1 MYNPKSL
8 KAEEF
13 ICHQEVL
20 DTLAYADA
28 NKNNVK
34 LIDEVL
40 NKARERKGLSHRE
53 AMILLD
59 CDLPEKTKRFLS
71 LPNKLRKIITA
82 TEL

>member
-28 NKNNVK
+28 NRNNSQLV
-34 LIDEVL
+34 DQVL
-40 NKARERKGLSHRE
+40 NKARERKGAEPSRGDDS
-53 AMILLD
+53 A
-59 CDLPEKTKRFLS
+59 
-71 LPNKLRKIITA
+71 
-82 TEL
+82 

>member
-28 NKNNVK
+28 NRNNPQLV
-34 LIDEVL
+34 DQVL
-40 NKARERKGLSHRE
+40 NKARERKGAEPSRGDDS
-53 AMILLD
+53 A
-59 CDLPEKTKRFLS
+59 
-71 LPNKLRKIITA
+71 
-82 TEL
+82 